1 MIASI
6 QEDDRKM
13 TQKNA
18 KQKSREYFNSHRK
31 SRLAHGGYWR
41 HDYRYQLEA
50 IDRIRPDRLIDI
62 GCGPGAFLSLVEET
76 FPMIQLNALDL
87 SDEMIHETKER
98 LSGTA
103 IATIGDSEN
112 MPLDGE
118 QYQVVTCNM
127 SIHHYPHPQ
136 NALNEMYRI
145 LKPGGY
151 LLLNDMDCIAPIR
164 AAANWLFPRLPG
176 GDVKMYC
183 REEIEE
189 IVRNAGFQ
197 KIQYRKISL
206 FSFQCIAEKA
216 L

>member
-62 GCGPGAFLSLVEET
+62 GCGPRAFLSLVEET